1 MSVRKE
7 ASKAIQ
13 QQPLG
18 ARVSKFVREVRT
30 ELRKVSWPNR
40 KELVTYTVV
49 VLATVAIVALFLGV
63 VDLIV
68 YELLSLLGALGR

>member
-1 MSVRKE
+1 MSVRNQ

-13 QQPLG
+13 QPFG
-18 ARVSKFVREVRT
+18 ARVGKFIREVRS
-30 ELRKVSWPNR
+30 ELRKVAWPNR
-40 KELVTYTVV
+40 KELVTYTIV
-49 VLATVAIVALFLGV
+49 VLATVAIVSVFLGV